1 MRLLAGRRKAAAL
14 KNKAALLA
22 QEELMARQWRSVGL
36 VAVLSL
42 AGCQDTRVINLE
54 KRVDHLEQAVHHLEA
69 DRARTVDDES
79 ARRAKLETCVAE
91 ANAEFQRNLVRNGT
105 RARDG
110 SYNVPVPV
118 LAEMQRQKRDKIEEC
133 RLLYS
138 K

>member
-1 MRLLAGRRKAAAL
+1 
-14 KNKAALLA
+14 
-22 QEELMARQWRSVGL
+22 MARQWRSVGL